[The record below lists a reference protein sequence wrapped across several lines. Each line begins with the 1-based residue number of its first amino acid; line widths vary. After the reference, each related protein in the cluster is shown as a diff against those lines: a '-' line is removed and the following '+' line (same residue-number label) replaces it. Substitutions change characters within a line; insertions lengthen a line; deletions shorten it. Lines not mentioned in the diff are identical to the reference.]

1 MHGMTRKSL
10 DSLGQLQRAVIEVV
24 WELGEANVH
33 QVRERLCQQKKLAYT
48 TVLTAMQ
55 NLEKAGWLRH
65 RKEGKS
71 HIYLPTKTR
80 EQAGASSLKS
90 FVKQVFDGDA
100 MLMFQHLIR
109 QSNLSDSNLK
119 ELRCMID
126 EAREEKQR

>member
-1 MHGMTRKSL
+1 MTRKSL
-10 DSLGQLQRAVIEVV
+10 HSLGQLQRAVIEVV

-33 QVRERLCQQKKLAYT
+33 QVRERLRQQKKLAYT

-71 HIYLPTKTR
+71 HIYLPTRTR
-80 EQAGASSLKS
+80 EQAGVSSIQR

-109 QSNLSDSNLK
+109 QSNLSDKDLQ
-119 ELRCMID
+119 ELHTMID
-126 EAREEKQR
+126 KARKDRKR

>member
-1 MHGMTRKSL
+1 MTRKSL

-33 QVRERLCQQKKLAYT
+33 QVRERLSQEKKLAYT

-71 HIYLPTKTR
+71 HIYSPTKTR
-80 EQAGASSLKS
+80 DQAGASSLKH

-109 QSNLSDSNLK
+109 QSDLSDSDLK
-119 ELRCMID
+119 ELRAMID
-126 EAREEKQR
+126 QAREEMKK

>member
-1 MHGMTRKSL
+1 MTRKSL

-33 QVRERLCQQKKLAYT
+33 QVRQRLCQQKKLAYT

-55 NLEKAGWLRH
+55 NLEKTGWLRH

-80 EQAGASSLKS
+80 EQAGASSLRR

-109 QSNLSDSNLK
+109 QSSLSDNDLQ
-119 ELRCMID
+119 ELHTMID